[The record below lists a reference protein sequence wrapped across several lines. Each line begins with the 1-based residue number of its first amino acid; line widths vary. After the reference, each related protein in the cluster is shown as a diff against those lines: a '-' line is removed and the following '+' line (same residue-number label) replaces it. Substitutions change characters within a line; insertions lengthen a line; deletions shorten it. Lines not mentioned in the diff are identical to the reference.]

1 MQFLDPY
8 DGSSEDSDE
17 SDLCAPSR
25 RSRRST
31 IAGGGSCRLLGKN
44 RRFLLLKSGSRDP
57 ASEQHLLDV
66 QMTCESEA
74 ELWLCEI
81 DIIPSD
87 SDKGGGGELEEST
100 VRAQTMDVQLLE
112 ESGVHAPQS
121 STVAPANLP
130 QVPDSSSE
138 RSPSPCQLRCVYKR
152 KMGCPGA
159 EVSELGQRKRQCV
172 LSMEEGASASEPGLS
187 HVNTD

>member
-1 MQFLDPY
+1 
-8 DGSSEDSDE
+8 
-17 SDLCAPSR
+17 
-25 RSRRST
+25 
-31 IAGGGSCRLLGKN
+31 
-44 RRFLLLKSGSRDP
+44 
-57 ASEQHLLDV
+57 
-66 QMTCESEA
+66 MTCESEA

-87 SDKGGGGELEEST
+87 NDKGGGGELEESA

-112 ESGVHAPQS
+112 ESGVLHAPQS
-121 STVAPANLP
+121 FLVTPGNLP

-138 RSPSPCQLRCVYKR
+138 RSPSPCQLRGVYKR
-152 KMGCPGA
+152 KMCCPGV